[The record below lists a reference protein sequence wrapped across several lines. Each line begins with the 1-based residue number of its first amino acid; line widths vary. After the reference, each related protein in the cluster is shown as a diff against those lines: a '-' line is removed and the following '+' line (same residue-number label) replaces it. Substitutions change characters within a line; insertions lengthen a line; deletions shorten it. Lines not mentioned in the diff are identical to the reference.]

1 MTREP
6 LGSTMLLTHLR
17 RAVGPGEPA
26 VRAAGSPAS
35 GDSVRTF
42 VYVDGFNLY
51 YRALKGT
58 KHKWLDLL
66 KLAELALPASAQVE
80 RINYYTARVSGKRDS
95 DMPRR
100 QQIYFSALKT
110 LPGVKIHLGKF
121 LVHEVMMP
129 FADPLEFRP
138 PASTPP
144 DPLPRFGKVIK
155 TEEKGSD
162 VTLGAHLVR
171 DAFVGAFEQA
181 AIVSNDSDLAE
192 PLRIVVKEVGLP
204 VILLATDKRPVASLA
219 RLATAVRHIDSV
231 LGKAHFLN
239 PVVSGGGDI
248 FKPSGW

>member
-1 MTREP
+1 M
-6 LGSTMLLTHLR
+6 
-17 RAVGPGEPA
+17 
-26 VRAAGSPAS
+26 
-35 GDSVRTF
+35 RTF

-66 KLAELALPASAQVE
+66 RLSELALPASAQVE
-80 RINYYTARVSGKRDS
+80 RINYYTARVSGKRDP

-100 QQIYFSALKT
+100 QQLYFSALKT
-110 LPGVKIHLGKF
+110 HRCVRIHLGKF
-121 LVHEVMMP
+121 LVHEVMMR
-129 FADPLEFRP
+129 FAEPLEFQP
-138 PASTPP
+138 QLVTLP

-181 AIVSNDSDLAE
+181 AIVTNDSDLTE
-192 PLRIVVKEVGLP
+192 PLRIVVEEVGLP

-219 RLATAVRHIDSV
+219 RLATDVRHIDSV
-231 LGKAHFLN
+231 LGKAHFPN
-239 PVVSGGGDI
+239 PVVSSRGEI